1 MKKIFTIIS
10 IISIIFLINAFDG
23 RKESARNSEIFQ
35 FGRDSSLIF
44 PVLNNGEPL
53 KGGDKKYA
61 DDHILV
67 KFKEKARIQQ
77 VMASLESMGLKA
89 IKKLEKLDV
98 YVISIPEG
106 SQPEEICNA
115 LNTHSDI
122 LYAEPDYIA
131 YACVKPNDYYF
142 TYQYYLLNE
151 GQNYYP
157 PLNRIGKAGADIKV
171 TDAWEREKGSSN
183 IIIAIVDTGVYLQ
196 HEDLK
201 GKIIGGYD
209 FVNNDA
215 DPSDDHWHGTHVAGI
230 AAAESNNG
238 IGIAGVCWDAK
249 IMPIKV
255 LDSRGSGYYSWIAD
269 GIEWAVDR
277 GAKVINLS
285 LGGESSSFVLEE
297 AVNYAFSKGALCIA
311 ATGNDR
317 DKRVLYPAAYKNC
330 LAVGA
335 TNDRDLESGWHSKG
349 PEVDVSAPGEYIFS
363 TFNPKFEN
371 SNANYAWASGT
382 SMATPIVSGLAALI
396 FSKNLS
402 ISPKDLMNLIKYTC
416 DDVNSSI
423 FKGVDEFIG
432 YGRVNAKTAI
442 LPYRLKK

>member
-1 MKKIFTIIS
+1 MKKILTIIS
-10 IISIIFLINAFDG
+10 IVSIFFLFIAFDG
-23 RKESARNSEIFQ
+23 KKETERSFETFKHQQEIFY
-35 FGRDSSLIF
+35 SF
-44 PVLNNGEPL
+44 PVVNNGEPL
-53 KGGDKKYA
+53 RTGEKKYA

-67 KFKEKARIQQ
+67 KFKEKANIQSF
-77 VMASLESMGLKA
+77 MDSMRSMGLREIRK
-89 IKKLEKLDV
+89 IERFDV
-98 YVISIPEG
+98 YVMSIPEG
-106 SQPEEICNA
+106 SHPEEICNV
-115 LNTHSDI
+115 LNTHPDV

-131 YACVKPNDYYF
+131 YACARPNDYYF
-142 TYQYYLLNE
+142 TYQYYILNE
-151 GQNYYP
+151 GQNYCP

-171 TDAWEREKGSSN
+171 TDAWDREKGSPN

-201 GKIIGGYD
+201 GKIIGGFD
-209 FVNNDA
+209 FVNNDS

-230 AAAESNNG
+230 AAAETDNG
-238 IGIAGVCWDAK
+238 IGIAGVGWNAK

-255 LDSRGSGYYSWIAD
+255 LDSTGTGYYSWIAD

-297 AVNYAFSKGALCIA
+297 AVNYAFSKGALCVA

-335 TNDRDLESGWHSKG
+335 TNDKDMDSGWHSKG

-363 TFNPKFEN
+363 TFNPKYQN
-371 SNANYAWASGT
+371 SNAKYAWASGT
-382 SMATPIVSGLAALI
+382 SMATPIVSGIVALI
-396 FSKNLS
+396 FSKNPS

-416 DDVNSSI
+416 DDVNSST
-423 FKGVDEFIG
+423 FRGVDEFLG

>member
-1 MKKIFTIIS
+1 MKKILTIIS
-10 IISIIFLINAFDG
+10 IISIIFFISAFDG
-23 RKESARNSEIFQ
+23 KKESAKSSEIFQ
-35 FGRDSSLIF
+35 FERNGSLIF

-53 KGGDKKYA
+53 KGGEKKYA

-77 VMASLESMGLKA
+77 AMDSIESMGLRA

-98 YVISIPEG
+98 YVMSIPEG

-115 LNTHSDI
+115 LNSHPDI

-151 GQNYYP
+151 GQNYCP
-157 PLNRIGKAGADIKV
+157 PLNKIGKAGADIKV

-201 GKIIGGYD
+201 GKIVGGYD

-230 AAAESNNG
+230 AAAETNNG
-238 IGIAGVCWDAK
+238 IGVAGVCWNAK

-255 LDSRGSGYYSWIAD
+255 LDSTGSGYYSWIAD

-285 LGGESSSFVLEE
+285 LGGEPSSFVLEE
-297 AVNYAFSKGALCIA
+297 AVNYAFSKGALCVA

-363 TFNPKFEN
+363 TFNPTYQN
-371 SNANYAWASGT
+371 YNANYAWASGT

-396 FSKNLS
+396 FSKNPF
-402 ISPKDLMNLIKYTC
+402 ISPKDLMNLIKYTS
-416 DDVNSSI
+416 DDVNSST